1 MWYYYAPRHKRS
13 FWKKHGL
20 DILTAVA
27 IFLTLYF
34 PILILFTR

>member
-1 MWYYYAPRHKRS
+1 MWYTARHKRS

-27 IFLTLYF
+27 IFMTLYL
-34 PILILFTR
+34 PLLIIFTR